1 MKAHNYEVDEKVQK
15 YTRYGNLLVR
25 EKTYPKKV
33 VMTNVEE
40 CKDRITAFHV
50 RIKLI
55 DMGWAEWEDLMANEL
70 VKIIVDA
77 INNGEKEADITKLFA
92 CELFGEDQLGAF
104 GKSQE
109 SVVDFLF
116 GRLFEVLD
124 EDNEVMH
131 VRIIESA
138 IA

>member
-1 MKAHNYEVDEKVQK
+1 MKAHDYELDENVQK
-15 YTRYGNLLVR
+15 YTRYGNPLMR
-25 EKTYPKKV
+25 EKAYPKKV
-33 VMTNVEE
+33 LLTNVEE
-40 CKDRITAFHV
+40 CKDRITVSHV
-50 RIKLI
+50 RIKLLY
-55 DMGWAEWEDLMANEL
+55 MGWAEWEQLMANEL

>member
-1 MKAHNYEVDEKVQK
+1 MKAHNYGVDENVRK
-15 YTRYGNLLVR
+15 YTRYGNPLVM

-40 CKDRITAFHV
+40 CKDRITTIHV

-55 DMGWAEWEDLMANEL
+55 GMGWAEWEDLFSNEL

-77 INNGEKEADITKLFA
+77 INNDEKEADITKLFA
-92 CELFGEDQLGAF
+92 CELFGEDRLGSF
-104 GKSQE
+104 WKSQE
-109 SVVDFLF
+109 SVVDFLL